1 MARYNHSV
9 AERPP
14 KLLAT
19 EALYEYAIG
28 ALAKRSLT
36 EAELRK
42 RLGRRAAR
50 PASVEEVIGRLSR
63 SGYLDDTRLAESY
76 ARFRRDYEGFGPSR
90 VLRDLQRRGV
100 ESGTAHQAV
109 AETFDES
116 GEDELIRAHL
126 KRKLGESW
134 ETRPFDSPKRLHS
147 LFRSL
152 IRAGFSSDKI
162 VKALEVIT
170 PDSEW
175 LEPLADFQAPLGE
188 DEVFD

>member
-1 MARYNHSV
+1 V
-9 AERPP
+9 AERTT

-50 PASVEEVIGRLSR
+50 PPSVEEVIGRLSR
-63 SGYLDDTRLAESY
+63 AGYLDDTRLAESY

-90 VLRDLQRRGV
+90 ILRDLQRRGV
-100 ESGTAHQAV
+100 ENDTALQAV
-109 AETFDES
+109 AETFDRTS
-116 GEDELIRAHL
+116 EDELIRAQL
-126 KRKLGESW
+126 KRKLGEGW
-134 ETRPFDSPKRLHS
+134 EQRPLDSPKTLHS
-147 LFRSL
+147 LFRVL

-170 PDSEW
+170 PESEW

>member
-1 MARYNHSV
+1 M
-9 AERPP
+9 AERTA

-19 EALYEYAIG
+19 EALYEYAIR

-42 RLGRRAAR
+42 RLARRAAR
-50 PASVEEVIGRLSR
+50 ALSVDEVLGRLSR
-63 SGYLDDTRLAESY
+63 AGYLDDGRLAESY

-90 VLRDLQRRGV
+90 ILRDLQRRGV
-100 ESGTAHQAV
+100 ESDTALQAV
-109 AETFDES
+109 SETFDQS
-116 GEDELIRAHL
+116 SEDELIRAHL
-126 KRKLGESW
+126 KRKLGADYEQ
-134 ETRPFDSPKRLHS
+134 RPIDSPKKLQS
-147 LFRSL
+147 LFRGL

-170 PDSEW
+170 PESEW

-188 DEVFD
+188 DEVSD

>member
-1 MARYNHSV
+1 V
-9 AERPP
+9 AERTT

-36 EAELRK
+36 EAELQR
-42 RLGRRAAR
+42 RLTRRAAR
-50 PASVEEVIGRLSR
+50 PSSVDEVIGRLVR
-63 SGYLDDTRLAESY
+63 AGYLDDGRLAESY

-90 VLRDLQRRGV
+90 ILRDLQRRGV
-100 ESGTAHQAV
+100 ESDTALQAV
-109 AETFDES
+109 AETFDQTS
-116 GEDELIRAHL
+116 EDELIRAQL
-126 KRKLGESW
+126 KRKLGEGW
-134 ETRPFDSPKRLHS
+134 EQRPLDSPKKLHS
-147 LFRSL
+147 LFRAL

-170 PDSEW
+170 PESEW

>member
-1 MARYNHSV
+1 MADRTP
-9 AERPP
+9 R
-14 KLLAT
+14 LLAT

-63 SGYLDDTRLAESY
+63 AGYLDDTRLAESY

-90 VLRDLQRRGV
+90 ILRDLQRRGV
-100 ESGTAHQAV
+100 ENDTAQQAV
-109 AETFDES
+109 AETFEQS
-116 GEDELIRAHL
+116 SEDELIRAHL
-126 KRKLGESW
+126 KRKLGEGW
-134 ETRPFDSPKRLHS
+134 EERPLESPKRLHS
-147 LFRSL
+147 LFRAL

-162 VKALEVIT
+162 VTALEVIT
-170 PDSEW
+170 PESEW
-175 LEPLADFQAPLGE
+175 LEPLVDFQAPLGE